1 MAVPGDKHAPP
12 PAGEPG
18 PELRPVADDGM
29 VGSSAAQAEGQV
41 VNEPTIRVPV
51 PSPNW
56 VVIVAAT
63 DTQVSA
69 IELPIAAFTDPVLK
83 RSLADMKYEM
93 GKHAE

>member
-1 MAVPGDKHAPP
+1 MALHDPRPEAASERADRAMADNQQTATVPSQ
-12 PAGEPG
+12 
-18 PELRPVADDGM
+18 ADR
-29 VGSSAAQAEGQV
+29 QAIS
-41 VNEPTIRVPV
+41 EPTIRVPV

-63 DTQVSA
+63 DAQVSA
-69 IELPIAAFTDPVLK
+69 IELPIAAFTDPVLM